1 MDPISDTD
9 LEVFETMH
17 TCPNTRPEGGC
28 QKCAFVERI
37 RQQQRTIAL
46 LTSQL
51 DASSVELWE
60 LREAKRRIDAA
71 LKLLSTL
78 LPSATEHGVRA

>member
-9 LEVFETMH
+9 LEVFEVMH
-17 TCPNTRPEGGC
+17 SCPNTRPEGGC
-28 QKCAFVERI
+28 QKCAMVERLR
-37 RQQQRTIAL
+37 RQELTIAV

-78 LPSATEHGVRA
+78 LPSATEHGVKA